1 MNIHS
6 FSPETL
12 WWTQTILQGKTLQ
25 EIYFQAALARKP
37 NEPTRLHHMQP
48 PALKHTAS
56 SQHWVIRRTYAGIKP
71 SESKH
76 TLLECVDIYYGKTP
90 FSCLL
95 VLFSTFLLPSIVPWR
110 QEGVV
115 EEVVV
120 FFSKLKES
128 ELLFYKWRCT
138 YLLCDSGKEE
148 VDEDKSGNKPCQQL
162 IHCDRR
168 KLSQAFNRGNQR
180 QDLEKMG
187 SLGTSAILRPLDQVA
202 GKVRP
207 SGGWSSDPLVL
218 S

>member
-12 WWTQTILQGKTLQ
+12 WWTQTILQGKPLQ

-95 VLFSTFLLPSIVPWR
+95 VLFSTFLLPSIVAWR

-115 EEVVV
+115 EEVE
-120 FFSKLKES
+120 FFSASWKKASCCFIHEDAHICSVVQEKKRWMKIKVEINPASNSATVTGENCLKHLTEATKGKTWR
-128 ELLFYKWRCT
+128 KW
-138 YLLCDSGKEE
+138 DHWEF
-148 VDEDKSGNKPCQQL
+148 QQFL
-162 IHCDRR
+162 
-168 KLSQAFNRGNQR
+168 
-180 QDLEKMG
+180 DL
-187 SLGTSAILRPLDQVA
+187 
-202 GKVRP
+202 
-207 SGGWSSDPLVL
+207 
-218 S
+218 